1 MSEFVNISRITHFI
15 LHGLSTNA
23 IRHPKTVLG
32 IIIVSA
38 VISLV
43 FASQV
48 QMVTSSETF
57 FPEDSVVY
65 NDFKAYQKDFGTDT
79 VFVMVKSEDVLE
91 PYVFDYLARL
101 EIQLQGLE
109 YVISTNSAV
118 GRVTENEASSQKA
131 LLAAYN
137 DGRLQGIVP
146 RRDTALIIVEVPE
159 LEQPGAIAV
168 DMQKAIDF
176 VERPPGVTV
185 EASGGP
191 MLDYQLGIIMGISMG
206 MMFGVALLLMVI
218 ILYIFFRTV
227 VRGRYLPFLPL
238 LAVTLALAMAFGLMG
253 VLEIPMSMILT
264 GFLSVLIGLGIDY
277 GIQVMARYEEER
289 SKGLGVDEAIE
300 VAITRMGKAVG
311 LAIITTLIGFSS
323 MYFANIPDLEYF
335 GMAVSIGLVLSYIT
349 AIWFIPAALKL
360 VDKGDSKY
368 IELKPGILDRTLERA
383 ARISIKHPIFIL
395 LIITGVTLT
404 SAAVYP
410 KVDTLTDFYQYFP
423 QDIQAIRFMDE
434 MRDLTGGTDTII
446 LVVKSDDITS
456 RKTLQEMLLLSE
468 YLQAHEPGIKH
479 TGSLASVLADGGSLP
494 ENEDIPRLVD
504 EMDPAQRRRL
514 VNYPYATLGVIDL
527 TVEHLDGKRLDDTL
541 NNIQSSIDF
550 IQPDMDITITGEPL
564 LNNKIGHTMTDGQI
578 RMTLISFV
586 FVFLAM
592 FLIFGS
598 VVRALIPMTPIIVVI
613 AISGALMWILDIPK
627 TTLSIS
633 TNSII
638 LGLGVDYSIHIM
650 HRYKEERENGASPNE
665 AIQTSISRI
674 GKAIVTSGLTTSGG
688 FAAMVLSPFPLMQW
702 FGIIA
707 FISILLILL
716 LTLTMLPAMLIL
728 IDRPG
733 ANHLNYKVL
742 PNETTL

>member
-1 MSEFVNISRITHFI
+1 MF
-15 LHGLSTNA
+15 
-23 IRHPKTVLG
+23 
-32 IIIVSA
+32 
-38 VISLV
+38 ISL
-43 FASQV
+43 FFISQV

-79 VFVMVKSEDVLE
+79 VFVMVKSENVLE

-101 EIQLQGLE
+101 ERQLQGLD
-109 YVISTNSAV
+109 YVISTNSAA
-118 GRVTENEASSQKA
+118 GRVTEKEASSQEA
-131 LLAAYN
+131 LQAAY
-137 DGRLQGIVP
+137 DSGILEGIIP
-146 RRDTALIIVEVPE
+146 RRDTALIIVQVPE

-168 DMQKAIDF
+168 DMEKAIDF
-176 VERPPGVTV
+176 VDRPPGVAV

-191 MLDYQLGIIMGISMG
+191 MLDYQLGMIMGMSMG
-206 MMFGVALLLMVI
+206 MMFGVALILMI
-218 ILYIFFRTV
+218 TILYIFFRTV
-227 VRGRYLPFLPL
+227 IRGRYLPFLPL
-238 LAVTLALAMAFGLMG
+238 MAVTIALAMAFGLMG

-277 GIQVMARYEEER
+277 GIQVMTRYEEER

-300 VAITRMGKAVG
+300 VSITRMGKAVG

-349 AIWFIPAALKL
+349 AIWFIPAVLKL
-360 VDKGDSKY
+360 ADKGSSGY
-368 IELKPGILDRTLERA
+368 QKPAPGVLDRILEYT
-383 ARISIKHPIFIL
+383 ARNSTRHPIFIL
-395 LIITGVTLT
+395 LLVIGVTFS
-404 SAAVYP
+404 SAAMYP

-423 QDIQAIRFMDE
+423 QDIQAIRFMEE
-434 MRDLTGGTDTII
+434 MRDLTGGTDTIS
-446 LVVKSDDITS
+446 LVIRSDDITS
-456 RKTLQEMLLLSE
+456 GKTLQEMLTLSD
-468 YLQAHEPGIKH
+468 YLQAHEPAVIH
-479 TGSLASVLADGGSLP
+479 TGSLASVLSNGGSLP
-494 ENEDIPRLVD
+494 KDQDIPHLID
-504 EMDPAQRRRL
+504 EMDPARRRRL

-541 NNIQSSIDF
+541 NNIRSSIGF
-550 IQPDMDITITGEPL
+550 VQPDMDITITGEPL
-564 LNNKIGHTMTDGQI
+564 LNNEIGHTMTDGQI
-578 RMTLISFV
+578 RMTLLSFV

-598 VVRALIPMTPIIVVI
+598 VVRALIPMAPIIVVI
-613 AISGALMWILDIPK
+613 AMSGALMWILGIPQ

-650 HRYKEERENGASPNE
+650 HRYKEERENGAEPRD
-665 AIQTSISRI
+665 AIQTTISRI

-688 FAAMVLSPFPLMQW
+688 FAAMMLSPFPLMVW

-707 FISILLILL
+707 FSSILMILL
-716 LTLTMLPAMLIL
+716 LTLTLLPALLIL
-728 IDRPG
+728 LDRPG
-733 ANHLNYKVL
+733 ANYMNYRIPSNDNIL
-742 PNETTL
+742 

>member
-1 MSEFVNISRITHFI
+1 MIHVI
-15 LHGLSTNA
+15 LHGLSKNA
-23 IRHPKTVLG
+23 TRHPKTVIS
-32 IIIVSA
+32 IIA
-38 VISLV
+38 VAVVIALI

-57 FPEDSVVY
+57 FPETSAVY
-65 NDFKAYQKDFGTDT
+65 NNFKAYQKDFGTDT
-79 VFVMVKSEDVLE
+79 VFVMVRSEDVLE
-91 PYVFDYLARL
+91 PSVFDYLARL

-109 YVISTNSAV
+109 YVISTNSAA
-118 GRVTENEASSQKA
+118 GRVTTKETSSHKS
-131 LLAAYN
+131 LLTAYD
-137 DGRLQGIVP
+137 DGRLQGMVP

-168 DMQKAIDF
+168 DMQNAIDF

-191 MLDYQLGIIMGISMG
+191 MLDYQLGRIMGMSMG
-206 MMFGVALLLMVI
+206 MMFTVALVLMVL
-218 ILYIFFRTV
+218 ILFIFFRTV
-227 VRGRYLPFLPL
+227 VRGRYMLFLPL
-238 LAVTLALAMAFGLMG
+238 LAVTLALAIAFGLMG
-253 VLEIPMSMILT
+253 VLGIPMSMILT

-289 SKGLGVDEAIE
+289 SKGLGVDEAID
-300 VAITRMGKAVG
+300 VSITRMGKAVG

-335 GMAVSIGLVLSYIT
+335 GMAVSIGLILSYIT
-349 AIWFIPAALKL
+349 AVWFIPAILKL
-360 VDKGDSKY
+360 VDKGDSGYREPKS
-368 IELKPGILDRTLERA
+368 GILDRALERT
-383 ARISIKHPIFIL
+383 ARTSVKHPVLIL
-395 LIITGVTLT
+395 LLILGVTLT
-404 SAAVYP
+404 GAAAYP

-423 QDIQAIRFMDE
+423 QDIQAIRFMEE
-434 MRDLTGGTDTII
+434 MRELTGGTDTIV
-446 LVVKSDDITS
+446 LVVRSDDVTS
-456 RKTLQEMLLLSE
+456 RKTLQEMLFLSE
-468 YLQAHEPGIKH
+468 YLQAHEPSIKQ
-479 TGSLASVLADGGSLP
+479 TGSLASVLAIGGSLP
-494 ENEDIPRLVD
+494 ENDDIPRMVD

-514 VNYPYATLGVIDL
+514 VNYPYTTLGVIDL

-541 NNIQSSIDF
+541 NNIRSSIGF

-564 LNNKIGHTMTDGQI
+564 LNNKIGHTMTDGQM

-592 FLIFGS
+592 LLIFGS
-598 VVRALIPMTPIIVVI
+598 VVRALIPMVPIIVVI
-613 AISGALMWILDIPK
+613 AISGALMWLLGIPQ

-650 HRYKEERENGASPNE
+650 HRYKEERENGVNPLE

-688 FAAMVLSPFPLMQW
+688 FAAMILSPFPLMQW

-707 FISILLILL
+707 FISILLILF

-733 ANHLNYKVL
+733 ANHLKYRIASSDNIL
-742 PNETTL
+742 

>member
-1 MSEFVNISRITHFI
+1 MAVVI
-15 LHGLSTNA
+15 A
-23 IRHPKTVLG
+23 I
-32 IIIVSA
+32 
-38 VISLV
+38 V

-48 QMVTSSETF
+48 RMVTSSETF
-57 FPEDSVVY
+57 FPENSIVY
-65 NDFKAYQKDFGTDT
+65 NNFKAYQKDFGTDT
-79 VFVMVKSEDVLE
+79 VFVMVRSEDVLE
-91 PYVFDYLARL
+91 PYIFDYLAGL
-101 EIQLQGLE
+101 EVQLQGLE
-109 YVISTNSAV
+109 YVISTNSAA
-118 GRVTENEASSQKA
+118 GRVTEQEVSSRKA
-131 LLAAYN
+131 LLAAYD
-137 DGRLQGIVP
+137 DGRLQSMVP

-168 DMQKAIDF
+168 DMQRAIDF
-176 VERPPGVTV
+176 VDRPPGVTV

-191 MLDYQLGIIMGISMG
+191 MLDYQLGMIMGMSMG
-206 MMFGVALLLMVI
+206 MMFGVALLLM
-218 ILYIFFRTV
+218 ILILFLFFRTV
-227 VRGRYLPFLPL
+227 VRGRFLPFLPL

-300 VAITRMGKAVG
+300 VSITRMGKAVG

-349 AIWFIPAALKL
+349 AVWFIPAVLKL
-360 VDKGDSKY
+360 IDKGDHGY
-368 IELKPGILDRTLERA
+368 REPGPGILDRTLERT
-383 ARISIKHPIFIL
+383 ARFSAGHPLFIL
-395 LIITGVTLT
+395 LLIVGVTLT
-404 SAAVYP
+404 SAAAYQ

-434 MRDLTGGTDTII
+434 MRDLTGGTDTIV
-446 LVVKSDDITS
+446 LVVRSDDVTS
-456 RKTLQEMLLLSE
+456 EKTLQEMLVLSE
-468 YLQAHEPGIKH
+468 YLQEHEPSIQH
-479 TGSLASVLADGGSLP
+479 TSSLAFVLADGGILP
-494 ENEDIPRLVD
+494 KKDDIPRLVD
-504 EMDPAQRRRL
+504 EMDPDRRRRL
-514 VNYPYATLGVIDL
+514 VNYPSTTLGVIDL
-527 TVEHLDGKRLDDTL
+527 TVEHLDGKRLDDAL
-541 NNIQSSIDF
+541 NNIRSSIDF

-564 LNNKIGHTMTDGQI
+564 LNNIIGHTMTEGQM
-578 RMTLISFV
+578 RMTFISFV

-598 VVRALIPMTPIIVVI
+598 VVRALIPLVPIIVVI
-613 AISGALMWILDIPK
+613 AISGALMWLLDIPQ
-627 TTLSIS
+627 TSLSIS

-650 HRYKEERENGASPNE
+650 HRYKEERENGANPNE
-665 AIQTSISRI
+665 AILTSISRI

-707 FISILLILL
+707 FISIILILF

-728 IDRPG
+728 IDRQG
-733 ANHLNYKVL
+733 ANHLKYRVML
-742 PNETTL
+742 NETTV

>member
-1 MSEFVNISRITHFI
+1 MSLF
-15 LHGLSTNA
+15 
-23 IRHPKTVLG
+23 
-32 IIIVSA
+32 
-38 VISLV
+38 

-65 NDFKAYQKDFGTDT
+65 NNFKSYQKDFGTDT

-101 EIQLQGLE
+101 ERQLQGLD
-109 YVISTNSAV
+109 YVISTNSALSK
-118 GRVTENEASSQKA
+118 VTEKEGSSREA
-131 LLAAYN
+131 LLTAY
-137 DGRLQGIVP
+137 DRGSMEGMVP

-168 DMQKAIDF
+168 DMERAIGF
-176 VERPPGVTV
+176 VDRPPGVTV

-191 MLDYQLGIIMGISMG
+191 MLDYQLGMIMGMSMG
-206 MMFGVALLLMVI
+206 MMFGVALILMVI
-218 ILYIFFRTV
+218 ILYLFFRTV

-238 LAVTLALAMAFGLMG
+238 LAVTLALAMAFGIMG

-300 VAITRMGKAVG
+300 IAITRMGKAVG

-349 AIWFIPAALKL
+349 AIWFIPAVLKL
-360 VDKGDSKY
+360 IDKGDSKY
-368 IELKPGILDRTLERA
+368 IEPSPGILDRALGYT
-383 ARISIKHPIFIL
+383 ARNSIKHPMFIL
-395 LIITGVTLT
+395 LIIIGMTLT

-423 QDIQAIRFMDE
+423 PDIQAIRFMDE

-456 RKTLQEMLLLSE
+456 RRTLQEMLLLSE
-468 YLQAHEPGIKH
+468 YLQAHEPSIQH
-479 TGSLASVLADGGSLP
+479 TDSLASVLAGEGSLP
-494 ENEDIPRLVD
+494 ENEDIPHLVD
-504 EMDPAQRRRL
+504 EIDPVKRRKL

-527 TVEHLDGKRLDDTL
+527 TVEHLDGKRLDDAL
-541 NNIQSSIDF
+541 NNIRSSIAL
-550 IQPDMDITITGEPL
+550 IKPDMDITITGEPL
-564 LNNKIGHTMTDGQI
+564 LNNKIGHTMTEGQI

-586 FVFLAM
+586 FVFMAM

-598 VVRALIPMTPIIVVI
+598 VVRGLIPMVPIIVVI
-613 AISGALMWILDIPK
+613 AISGALMWLLDIPQ

-650 HRYKEERENGASPNE
+650 HRYKEERENGANPQD
-665 AIQTSISRI
+665 AIQTSLSRI

-707 FISILLILL
+707 FLSILMTLF

-733 ANHLNYKVL
+733 ANHLNYEVL
-742 PNETTL
+742 LNDPTV